1 MIPDQK
7 TPIWDISLRLFH
19 WSLVLLIA
27 LSWYSGEQDKFG
39 IWADVHLWSG
49 YGVIVLIIWRI
60 LWGLFGSDTARFS
73 LFIKGPAAVK
83 AYLKGAQQKHAGH
96 NPLGAFSVLILLA
109 LPLVIALL
117 GLFSSDGMFFEGPFA
132 GENGGEIKGIHRQLG
147 EILYW
152 IVGLHVVA
160 VLWYWIGK
168 KINLLL
174 PMITG
179 KKLLQSGV
187 EKPALKPT
195 WLALLLLVLVAG
207 AAYWVIFGH

>member
-7 TPIWDISLRLFH
+7 TPVWDISLRLFH
-19 WSLVLLIA
+19 WSLVILIG

-49 YGVIVLIIWRI
+49 YGVVVLIAWRI
-60 LWGLFGSDTARFS
+60 LWGLMGSDTALFS
-73 LFIKGPAAVK
+73 QFLRGPAAVL
-83 AYLKGAQQKHAGH
+83 AYLRGARQKHAGH
-96 NPLGAFSVLILLA
+96 NPLGAISVIILLA

-152 IVGLHVVA
+152 IVGLHVAA
-160 VLWYWIGK
+160 VLWYWVVK
-168 KINLLL
+168 KINLIL

-179 KKLLQSGV
+179 KKQLQEGV
-187 EKPALKPT
+187 DQPVLKPA
-195 WLALLLLVLVAG
+195 WSALLLLAPVAG
-207 AAYWVIFGH
+207 LTYWIIFG